1 MSIPDYGHSYG
12 HNTVVKAKVAST
24 SLAIVAGDII
34 VHAAVGGGEGTAQA
48 GYVKKWESASEGVL
62 GVALTPSAVPSS
74 DGDLS
79 IELMLVKH
87 GPVFVYPAT
96 SITQAYCFQT
106 CDIDGAQ
113 SIDFD
118 SDTYQNAWI
127 VEVNVDKALVYVM
140 LLDPA
145 IDLGATDFD
154 FGSS

>member
-1 MSIPDYGHSYG
+1 MSIPDYGFSSG
-12 HNTVVKAKVAST
+12 HNTVVTAKVAST

-34 VHAAVGGGEGTAQA
+34 VHAAIEGGKGTSHA
-48 GYVKKWESASEGVL
+48 GYVKKWESKAEGVL

-79 IELMLVKH
+79 IELMLCIH
-87 GPVFVYPAT
+87 NPIFVYPAS
-96 SITQAYCFQT
+96 SITQGYCFQT
-106 CDIDGAQ
+106 CDVDGAQ
-113 SIDFD
+113 SIDYD

-127 VEVNVDKALVYVM
+127 VEVNVTKGLAYVM
-140 LLDPA
+140 LLGPA